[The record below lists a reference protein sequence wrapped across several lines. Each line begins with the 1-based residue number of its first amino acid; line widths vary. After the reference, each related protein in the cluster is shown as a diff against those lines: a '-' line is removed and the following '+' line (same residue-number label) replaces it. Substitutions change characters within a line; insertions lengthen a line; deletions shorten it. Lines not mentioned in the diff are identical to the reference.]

1 MDKALFLDHIA
12 QTTPFPIGLEV
23 EKANGSY
30 IYDKNGKAY
39 LDMISGVAVSNLGHN
54 HPKIVEAIKKQVDQY
69 LHVMVYGEFI
79 QEPQN
84 ALAQAL
90 KSILPENL
98 HNFYFVNSG
107 AEAVEAA
114 LKLAKRST
122 GKTELI
128 ACKKAYHGST
138 HGALS
143 VGGNETKKQA
153 YRPLL
158 PDVKFITHNSLT
170 DLEKITVRT
179 AAVLIEVIQGDAGVR
194 IPSKQWLTALR
205 NKCNETGTL
214 LIFDEIQ
221 TGFGRTGK
229 FFAFEH
235 FEVVPDILVLGK
247 ALGGGMPIGAVVSSK
262 KRMANFTFNP
272 MLGHITTFGGHP
284 VPCAAGAAF
293 VSALKSEISWQD
305 VEEKGQYLE
314 NALKHTIVKEIRR
327 KGLMF
332 AIDLANFTQ
341 VKSVFDYCLAQGVI
355 TFWFLSTDYS
365 FRLSPPLNI
374 SYQELDQAIEII
386 QEGFDLAK
394 S

>member
-30 IYDKNGKAY
+30 IYDKSGKAY

-170 DLEKITVRT
+170 DLEKITVGT

-194 IPSKQWLTALR
+194 IPSQQWLTALR

-235 FEVVPDILVLGK
+235 FGVIPDILVLGK

-293 VSALKSEISWQD
+293 VDALKSEISWQD

-314 NALKHTIVKEIRR
+314 NALQHTIVNEIRR

-332 AIDLANFTQ
+332 AIDLAHFNQ

-374 SYQELDQAIEII
+374 SYQELDQAIKII
-386 QEGFDLAK
+386 QEGFDLANL
-394 S
+394 

>member
-1 MDKALFLDHIA
+1 MDKSLFLNHIA

-30 IYDKNGKAY
+30 IYDRNGKAY

-54 HPKIVEAIKKQVDQY
+54 HPKIVEAIKQQVDQY

-90 KSILPENL
+90 ISVLPENL
-98 HNFYFVNSG
+98 HTFYFVNSG
-107 AEAVEAA
+107 AEAIEAA

-122 GKTELI
+122 GKTEII
-128 ACKKAYHGST
+128 ACKRAYHGST

-170 DLEKITVRT
+170 DLEKITVGT

-194 IPSKQWLTALR
+194 IPSQQWLTALR

-235 FEVVPDILVLGK
+235 FGVIPDILVLGK
-247 ALGGGMPIGAVVSSK
+247 ALGGGMPIGAIVSNK
-262 KRMANFTFNP
+262 ERMANFTFNP

-293 VSALKSEISWQD
+293 VSALKSEISWQE

-314 NALKHTIVKEIRR
+314 KALQHTIVKEIRR

-341 VKSVFDYCLAQGVI
+341 VKSVFDHCLAQGVI

-374 SYQELDQAIEII
+374 SYQELDQAIKTIR
-386 QEGFDLAK
+386 EGFDLAK
-394 S
+394 Q